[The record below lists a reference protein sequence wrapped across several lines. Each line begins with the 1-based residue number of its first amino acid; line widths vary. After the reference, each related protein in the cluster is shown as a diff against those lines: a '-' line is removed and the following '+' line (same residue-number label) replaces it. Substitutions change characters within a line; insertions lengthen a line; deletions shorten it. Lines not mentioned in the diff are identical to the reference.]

1 MHGLS
6 SITDICTVHCANHH
20 IIQLKTHFL
29 NFSAYQVIVLK
40 VVDGAEELPND
51 YPSKLKDINN
61 ANLNFHVAAEIKN
74 VPVHEESWEFTV
86 GDDET
91 YGGYV
96 NKGLETGQDYVIYQR
111 ALTHD
116 KDVSEHK
123 LIYSNFVNHD

>member
-1 MHGLS
+1 M
-6 SITDICTVHCANHH
+6 
-20 IIQLKTHFL
+20 L

-51 YPSKLKDINN
+51 YPSKLKDVNN
-61 ANLNFHVAAEIKN
+61 ATEDNLNFYVAAEIQN

-91 YGGYV
+91 NGGYE

-111 ALTHD
+111 ALTYD
-116 KDVSEHK
+116 KNVRELE
-123 LIYSNFVNHD
+123 LINLL

>member
-1 MHGLS
+1 M
-6 SITDICTVHCANHH
+6 
-20 IIQLKTHFL
+20 
-29 NFSAYQVIVLK
+29 IVLK

-61 ANLNFHVAAEIKN
+61 VDEDDLNFYVAAEIKN

-91 YGGYV
+91 SGGYV

-111 ALTHD
+111 ALTYEES
-116 KDVSEHK
+116 VSE
-123 LIYSNFVNHD
+123 LE